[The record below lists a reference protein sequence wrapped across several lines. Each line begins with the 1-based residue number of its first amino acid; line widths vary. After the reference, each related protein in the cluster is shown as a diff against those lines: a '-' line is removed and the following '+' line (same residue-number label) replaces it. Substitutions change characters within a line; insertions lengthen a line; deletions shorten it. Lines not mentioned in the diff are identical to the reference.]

1 MLGGIIILIGMQISG
16 KLAAKA
22 LRSLPHLFPGAGKPF
37 RYLTSITLLATY
49 IYCSFTCVLL
59 GAVANGSALD
69 NATILAAYKF
79 MGRASL
85 ISLLAASLGGAVSR
99 LLNPERSKP
108 KQIPDDRKVTF
119 DISSLLEKSDYIQSK
134 CLNEQ
139 YMDTDGTTPAGWI
152 HSLPLKRA
160 HGHGLDPANWDLSEE
175 DISLIRAFNEDLRN
189 YARSIL
195 RLCRSRRSSLT
206 VKHRLASVT
215 DFLPPWVAFPLYPFG
230 SPAWSAGLGE
240 EYMDAHLLFLSS
252 LSIEEFKEYKAA
264 FPIPD
269 YFSSPAQN

>member
-69 NATILAAYKF
+69 NATILAAHKF
-79 MGRASL
+79 MGLASL

-119 DISSLLEKSDYIQSK
+119 DISSLLEKSDYIHSK
-134 CLNEQ
+134 CINRRYLAE
-139 YMDTDGTTPAGWI
+139 DGMESCFHA
-152 HSLPLKRA
+152 LPLKSA
-160 HGHGLDPANWDLSEE
+160 QSHYLDPANWDLSEE
-175 DISLIRAFNEDLRN
+175 DVSQIQAFNTDLRN
-189 YARSIL
+189 YAKGVL
-195 RLCRSRRSSLT
+195 HLCRSNASCRALSP
-206 VKHRLASVT
+206 RLSAVT
-215 DFLPPWVAFPLYPFG
+215 DILPPWVVFPLYQACDPG
-230 SPAWSAGLGE
+230 WDAGIGGM
-240 EYMDAHLLFLSS
+240 YMDAHMRYLHNLPVDQ
-252 LSIEEFKEYKAA
+252 FKAYRDRY
-264 FPIPD
+264 PLPD
-269 YFSSPAQN
+269 YY